1 MKKVLLAAS
10 AAVLVGVAVQAA
22 LAGQQPVRAGVGP
35 AAGKVVGSAVV
46 PGTPGSVVNFDD
58 VNAPCNFADTV
69 ALRRYHG
76 VSFKGS
82 PKTLDGGAILNECS
96 NFAVTGYS
104 PPNFLAF
111 NCNASLSNGGIPR
124 LPESINLG
132 TESSNVS
139 LALGSG
145 LDSATVKILGKGSQ
159 GKQTRRVV
167 LASQLTTV
175 TFTIP
180 VKTLKLTS
188 PNGACAFVLDNLSF

>member
-1 MKKVLLAAS
+1 MKKALLAAVGGLLVDVRVE
-10 AAVLVGVAVQAA
+10 AAE
-22 LAGQQPVRAGVGP
+22 AGRQPVRAGVG
-35 AAGKVVGSAVV
+35 ASSGKVVGAAVV

-111 NCNASLSNGGIPR
+111 NCNASLS
-124 LPESINLG
+124 
-132 TESSNVS
+132 
-139 LALGSG
+139 
-145 LDSATVKILGKGSQ
+145 
-159 GKQTRRVV
+159 
-167 LASQLTTV
+167 
-175 TFTIP
+175 
-180 VKTLKLTS
+180 
-188 PNGACAFVLDNLSF
+188 